1 MTGVQTC
8 ALPIYSNK
16 NYEDF
21 ERRFENMRGYF
32 KKSYGF
38 ELPHQKV
45 YRGKTTPWYSINKNK
60 YWVKDPYFEVKF
72 NRELMK
78 NGK

>member
-1 MTGVQTC
+1 
-8 ALPIYSNK
+8 
-16 NYEDF
+16 
-21 ERRFENMRGYF
+21 MRGYF

-60 YWVKDPYFEVKF
+60 YWVKDPYFEVKL